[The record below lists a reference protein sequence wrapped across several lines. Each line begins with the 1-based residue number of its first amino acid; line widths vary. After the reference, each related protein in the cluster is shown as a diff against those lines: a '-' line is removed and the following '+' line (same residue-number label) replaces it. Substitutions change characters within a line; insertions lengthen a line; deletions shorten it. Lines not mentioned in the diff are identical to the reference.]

1 MSLIH
6 LELLVPVVQL
16 ILEVVDIVLGDN
28 QLILSVLQL
37 CTGIIKEVGLDVTAV
52 VRPHQLIIQ
61 LFDTHLKVVVLLE
74 ELSVFLLDVF
84 DEVGLGVH
92 LVIILL
98 HASVLVGASHRDL
111 LKHGAHVLGV
121 ACRERPTRVVSR
133 TLRGTY
139 GNQVLTPCY
148 AALVSNGEQGNSG
161 AVKARQ
167 VALTKLHE
175 GLVGSPLQSVIE
187 VVARSC
193 DEPNS
198 HARVRRVSWDIHMD
212 LATSM
217 PELTVQEATVCGS
230 RCVVKAVQH
239 ISEQGREAGTVQPVA
254 TKPSVRSE
262 GGVGVV
268 SIYQKQGRNES
279 TFPLSNRDNKQNSA

>member
-92 LVIILL
+92 LVVILL

-111 LKHGAHVLGV
+111 LKHGAYVLGV
-121 ACRERPTRVVSR
+121 ACRERSGAPTATKCS
-133 TLRGTY
+133 LH
-139 GNQVLTPCY
+139 
-148 AALVSNGEQGNSG
+148 AALPSFQMGN
-161 AVKARQ
+161 KATTVLSRPDRWRSQ
-167 VALTKLHE
+167 NSMRAWWA
-175 GLVGSPLQSVIE
+175 
-187 VVARSC
+187 ARS
-193 DEPNS
+193 
-198 HARVRRVSWDIHMD
+198 RVSSRSSLVAVMNQ
-212 LATSM
+212 
-217 PELTVQEATVCGS
+217 TVMLG
-230 RCVVKAVQH
+230 
-239 ISEQGREAGTVQPVA
+239 
-254 TKPSVRSE
+254 SE
-262 GGVGVV
+262 G
-268 SIYQKQGRNES
+268 
-279 TFPLSNRDNKQNSA
+279 